1 MDGKPSPPSPSI
13 SQLTLLPETIP
24 HVTGE
29 CAPPI
34 SNQIPDGTAP
44 ALSRLSTQPGERS
57 HPTMD
62 DARHQW
68 TAMKMKFAVASVVD
82 LSNVKAGDKVRF
94 TITGSGRAYTVQS
107 MSPSP

>member
-1 MDGKPSPPSPSI
+1 
-13 SQLTLLPETIP
+13 
-24 HVTGE
+24 
-29 CAPPI
+29 
-34 SNQIPDGTAP
+34 
-44 ALSRLSTQPGERS
+44 
-57 HPTMD
+57 MD